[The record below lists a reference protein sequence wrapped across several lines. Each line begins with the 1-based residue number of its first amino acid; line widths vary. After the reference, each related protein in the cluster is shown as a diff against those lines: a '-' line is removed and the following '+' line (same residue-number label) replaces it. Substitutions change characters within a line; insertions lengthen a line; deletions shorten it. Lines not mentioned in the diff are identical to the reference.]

1 MNKSNSASNTVS
13 IITLGCSKNVVD
25 SENLMGH
32 LDYNNITVTDNIADA
47 DTVIINTCGF
57 IGPAKE
63 ESIGV
68 IIEASEL
75 KKAGRINKLIVT
87 GCLSERYSATMQ
99 PQLKYVDHFFGV
111 TAYKQILKAIKP
123 DAVFHETMHN
133 KRLTPPHYSYVKISE
148 GCNHEC
154 SFCAIP
160 LIRGNYVS
168 RSIESIEDE
177 IKAMV
182 GTGVK
187 EFNIIAQDTTYYGR
201 DLSGKSQLPELL
213 DRISDIDGVNWI
225 RLHYAY
231 PTAFPFETLDII
243 NRKSN
248 ICKYIDIPL
257 QHFSDKILKSMKRGT
272 NADYIDKLI
281 GTIRDKIDNVAIR
294 STFIVGFPG
303 ETKQD
308 FDILYK
314 FIERQ
319 ELDRVGVFTYSHED
333 GTSAF
338 SMIDTVTKKEKERRN
353 EELMLL
359 QQDISLKHNKK
370 KIGSTFQVLIDSI
383 EDGTYIGRTQ
393 HDAPDVDNL
402 VNFKSDS
409 LQQPGDFVNVLIDR
423 AEEYDLYGS
432 VK

>member
-1 MNKSNSASNTVS
+1 MNKSNNASNTVN

-25 SENLMGH
+25 SENLIGH
-32 LDYNNITVTDNIADA
+32 LDYNNIRVTDNITEA

-75 KKAGRINKLIVT
+75 KKAGKIGKLIVT
-87 GCLSERYSATMQ
+87 GCLTERYSASMQ
-99 PQLKYVDHFFGV
+99 PQLQYVDHFFGV
-111 TAYKQILKAIKP
+111 TAFEQILKAIKP
-123 DAVFHETMHN
+123 DAVFQEHSHN

-160 LIRGNYVS
+160 LIRGKHVS
-168 RSIESIEDE
+168 RTIESIEDE
-177 IKAMV
+177 MKEMV
-182 GTGVK
+182 QTGVK

-201 DLSGKSQLPELL
+201 DLTGKAQLPELL

-231 PTAFPFETLDII
+231 PTAFPLEALDIM

-272 NADYIDKLI
+272 SADYIEKLL
-281 GTIRDKIDNVAIR
+281 GTIREKIDNVAIR
-294 STFIVGFPG
+294 STFIVGYPG

-319 ELDRVGVFTYSHED
+319 ELDRVGVFPYSHED

-359 QQDISLKHNKK
+359 QQDISLKHNTK
-370 KIGSTFQVLIDSI
+370 KIGSTLAVLIDRF
-383 EDGTYIGRTQ
+383 EDGSYIGRTQ

-402 VNFKSDS
+402 VYFKSDT
-409 LQQPGDFVNVLIDR
+409 QHQPGDFVNVLIDR
-423 AEEYDLYGS
+423 AEEYDIFGT
-432 VK
+432 KI